1 MIKRVVNVA
10 VLLLVGR
17 YYYWTVMASG
27 NASPWGL
34 DLAGY
39 YDYLGRAFASGHLN
53 VPIDPAQYQMHD
65 MALYRG
71 RYYLYH
77 GAAPAVLLFAPYR
90 LATGHDLPE
99 HYAQFAFCFAGFL
112 FSALVLIR
120 ILRLA
125 RVESGPGTLAL
136 LLLTLA
142 LCTGVPYLLTRVW
155 VYEIAIACGFCCTAA
170 GVFFLACGVESEWR
184 AAWWAISGLCFGL
197 AIASRPHLGVAA
209 LVTFAALLYYR
220 TPRRS
225 LIAFATPLAAAGVA
239 IAVYNYARFD
249 NPLEFGLHHLITVP
263 GLNRI
268 KLAAGFVPLGF
279 RYFLLEPPAASPV
292 FPWFSPASRPVALPP
307 GYFLEGTAGAL
318 WLAPLIAAFLLAVP
332 RGFRFPVAAAGAA
345 SAGIALFLISTGFTT
360 QRYTIDFLPLAV
372 LALVTGFGLS
382 SPGRIHLAVF
392 GFAMVC
398 TAIVNMAFGI
408 CGPYD
413 ELAKNRPK
421 RYVRLA
427 SYFSPVHR
435 PLLNPSFTFTFNG
448 PLPPGLVK
456 LLTLDHPAYRCVF
469 GAERRD
475 GKLRITSETASGT
488 LAKDLPDPGAT
499 PQNISIRYR
508 ASKVEISLHGSVVLE
523 QPLPNLV
530 VAPSQV
536 IAIERAQFNFENLV
550 PARSMSRPPAD
561 TPRHVASLAPGRF

>member
-1 MIKRVVNVA
+1 MIKRVA
-10 VLLLVGR
+10 VIAILLLVGR

-27 NASPWGL
+27 YAPSWGL
-34 DLAGY
+34 DLPGY
-39 YDYLGRAFASGHLN
+39 YDYLGRAFASGHLY

-65 MALYRG
+65 MALYHG

-99 HYAQFAFCFAGFL
+99 HFAQFVFCFGGFL
-112 FSALVLIR
+112 FLALALLRV
-120 ILRLA
+120 LRLA

-136 LLLTLA
+136 LLLMLG
-142 LCTGVPYLLTRVW
+142 LCTGVPYLLARVW

-170 GVFFLACGVESEWR
+170 GVFFLAGGVASRWR
-184 AAWWAISGLCFGL
+184 AAWWATSGLCFGL
-197 AIASRPHLGVAA
+197 AIASRPHLGLAA

-220 TPRRS
+220 TSWRS
-225 LIAFATPLAAAGVA
+225 LIAFATPLAAVGAALA
-239 IAVYNYARFD
+239 IYNFARFG
-249 NPLEFGLHHLITVP
+249 NPLEFGLHHLITGP

-268 KLAAGFVPLGF
+268 KLAARFVPLGF

-292 FPWFSPASRPVALPP
+292 FPWFSPASRPVTLPP
-307 GYFLEGTAGAL
+307 GYFLEATAGAF
-318 WLAPLIAAFLLAVP
+318 WLAPLAGAFLLAIP

-360 QRYTIDFLPLAV
+360 QRYTVDFLPLAV
-372 LALVTGFGLS
+372 LALAAGFALS
-382 SPGRIHLAVF
+382 SPGRLRLAAF
-392 GFAMVC
+392 AFAMVC

-408 CGPYD
+408 CGSYN
-413 ELAKNRPK
+413 ELARNRPK

-427 SYFSPVHR
+427 SYFSPVERYR
-435 PLLNPSFTFTFNG
+435 PLLNPGFTFNFDG
-448 PLPPGLVK
+448 PLPDGRVE

-488 LAKDLPDPGAT
+488 LGKDLPDPGAST
-499 PQNISIRYR
+499 QNIGIRYR
-508 ASKVEISLHGSVVLE
+508 ANTVEISLGGSVVLQ
-523 QPLPNLV
+523 QPLANLV

-536 IAIERAQFNFENLV
+536 IAIERAQFNF
-550 PARSMSRPPAD
+550 D
-561 TPRHVASLAPGRF
+561 

>member
-1 MIKRVVNVA
+1 MIKRVA
-10 VLLLVGR
+10 IFAILLLVGR

-27 NASPWGL
+27 NAAPWGL
-34 DLAGY
+34 DLPGY

-53 VPIDPAQYQMHD
+53 VPIDPAQYEMHD
-65 MALYRG
+65 MALYQG

-99 HYAQFAFCFAGFL
+99 HYAQFVFCFGGFL
-112 FSALVLIR
+112 FSALVLLR

-125 RVESGPGTLAL
+125 RVESGPGTLVL

-155 VYEIAIACGFCCTAA
+155 VYEIAIACGFFCTTA
-170 GVFFLACGVESEWR
+170 GVFFLVRGVKSRWR
-184 AAWWAISGLCFGL
+184 AGWWAASGLCFGL
-197 AIASRPHLGVAA
+197 AIASRPHLGLAA
-209 LVTFAALLYYR
+209 LIALASLLYYR
-220 TPRRS
+220 TARRS
-225 LIAFATPLAAAGVA
+225 LIAFAIPLAAAGAA
-239 IAVYNYARFD
+239 IAVYNYARFG
-249 NPLEFGLHHLITVP
+249 NPLEFGIHHLITVP

-268 KLAAGFVPLGF
+268 KLAAGFVPLGV
-279 RYFLLEPPAASPV
+279 RYFLLEPPAASNV
-292 FPWFSPASRPVALPP
+292 FPWFSPPSRPVTLPP
-307 GYFLEGTAGAL
+307 GYFLEGTAGAV
-318 WLAPLIAAFLLAVP
+318 WLAPLIAVFLLAIP

-345 SAGIALFLISTGFTT
+345 AAGIALFLISTGFTT

-372 LALVTGFGLS
+372 LALTAGFALS

-392 GFAMVC
+392 AFAMVC

-408 CGPYD
+408 SGPYD

-427 SYFSPVHR
+427 SYFSPVERHR
-435 PLLNPSFTFTFNG
+435 PLLNPSFTFDFNG
-448 PLPPGLVK
+448 PLPAGAVK

-469 GAERRD
+469 AAERRD
-475 GKLRITSETASGT
+475 GKLRVTSETASGT
-488 LAKDLPDPGAT
+488 LAKDLPDPGDS
-499 PQNISIRYR
+499 PQSIGILYR
-508 ASKVEISLHGSVVLE
+508 AGKVEMSLRGSVVLE

-536 IAIERAQFNFENLV
+536 IAIERARFNFEMA
-550 PARSMSRPPAD
+550 PAFRIR
-561 TPRHVASLAPGRF
+561 